1 MGPDRLAALGSITLA
16 PDGGV
21 SLHDLQ
27 LTFDENQLIGSV
39 ELDPSGERPLIRA
52 NLQGGPLDLSGLME
66 GESEPSPAGWSRAPI
81 DVSALHAVDAEV
93 SLALASLDAGI
104 ITLGTTRLTA
114 TLTAGRLVFD
124 LAEVAAYGGSIAGQY
139 VLNGRG
145 GLSTG
150 GDIMASNVGLKPLL
164 TEFAGFDRLEG
175 TGTGQVKFLAVGNDM
190 HTLMNSLSGSG
201 AVEFGQGAIL
211 GLDIGGM
218 ILNLDTSYRGEGQR
232 TVYDSITASFAME
245 GGIVSNDDLE
255 MRAAFG
261 EMTGSGTVGVGQQV
275 LDYTIVPGVLTSEG
289 TEDGVRVPLRI
300 HGPWDNLAY
309 SLDVEALAEQ
319 ELSDEIEALEERA
332 IDVISEQLGIST
344 SEEPDSEGDA
354 AQPEGGTG
362 EDAQAPTLEEQ
373 LQEGAANALQ
383 QLLEG
388 SN

>member
-1 MGPDRLAALGSITLA
+1 
-16 PDGGV
+16 
-21 SLHDLQ
+21 
-27 LTFDENQLIGSV
+27 
-39 ELDPSGERPLIRA
+39 
-52 NLQGGPLDLSGLME
+52 
-66 GESEPSPAGWSRAPI
+66 
-81 DVSALHAVDAEV
+81 
-93 SLALASLDAGI
+93 
-104 ITLGTTRLTA
+104 
-114 TLTAGRLVFD
+114 
-124 LAEVAAYGGSIAGQY
+124 
-139 VLNGRG
+139 
-145 GLSTG
+145 
-150 GDIMASNVGLKPLL
+150 
-164 TEFAGFDRLEG
+164 
-175 TGTGQVKFLAVGNDM
+175 
-190 HTLMNSLSGSG
+190 
-201 AVEFGQGAIL
+201 
-211 GLDIGGM
+211 M